1 MTPIYEALN
10 TEYLTESVFVVQGDD
25 GSIAS
30 VWPTKEE
37 AEAEMK
43 KMNKEIGGNFF
54 KVEEDPTKDFVK
66 ENIDEE

>member
-10 TEYLTESVFVVQGDD
+10 SEYLTESVFVVKGDD

-30 VWPTKEE
+30 VWPTKDE
-37 AEAEMK
+37 AEEERK
-43 KMNKEIGGNFF
+43 KMNKEIGGDFF

>member
-25 GSIAS
+25 DTIAS

-37 AEAEMK
+37 AEAEK
-43 KMNKEIGGNFF
+43 NKMNKEIGGDFF
-54 KVEEDPTKDFVK
+54 KVVEDPTKDF
-66 ENIDEE
+66 IEEK